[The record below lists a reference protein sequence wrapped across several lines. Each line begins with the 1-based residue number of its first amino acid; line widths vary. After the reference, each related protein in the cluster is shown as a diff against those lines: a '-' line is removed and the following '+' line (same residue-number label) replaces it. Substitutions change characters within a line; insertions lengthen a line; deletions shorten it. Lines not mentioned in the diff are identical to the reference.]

1 MEIATKVRMAKQEE
15 RESVLQ
21 TITLA
26 FSADPFVRW
35 ALTNSSE
42 YLVKFPEM
50 NDLFC
55 VRQSINESTTYVTQ
69 ELEGA
74 AVWTV
79 PRAEGYTEEH
89 LKAWE
94 AWVEANIN
102 SNIMDDFVNRYMHRV
117 VSQRKRRSLR
127 TSK

>member
-1 MEIATKVRMAKQEE
+1 MEMATKVRTAKQEE

-35 ALTNSSE
+35 AFTNSSE

-102 SNIMDDFVNRYMHRV
+102 SNIMGDFVKNF
-117 VSQRKRRSLR
+117 SQMIATTQRANLIG
-127 TSK
+127 T

>member
-1 MEIATKVRMAKQEE
+1 MATKVRTAKQEE

-35 ALTNSSE
+35 AFTNSSE

-102 SNIMDDFVNRYMHRV
+102 SNIMGDFVKNF
-117 VSQRKRRSLR
+117 SQMIATTQRANLIG
-127 TSK
+127 T